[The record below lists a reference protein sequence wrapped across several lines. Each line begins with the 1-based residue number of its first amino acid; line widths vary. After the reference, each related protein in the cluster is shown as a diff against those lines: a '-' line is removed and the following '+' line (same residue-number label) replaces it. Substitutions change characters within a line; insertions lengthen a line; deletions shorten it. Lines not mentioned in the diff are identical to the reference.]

1 MLVMI
6 CVVSVVVIYPRLK
19 SMISLGITGLPPEI
33 KTIVFE
39 ESKFAEPITV
49 ELEGGSGVVN
59 DNLRNFLIKMG
70 YAVSWTSDKWPFIE
84 ELYYTEA
91 IEPHI
96 LSGSPGSYFTLLLA
110 RRKLKRIG
118 FTNQYEE
125 WDAKFYAVNFTYT
138 LEEVLPGLP
147 DIRKEFE
154 GKAILW
160 WDPSEGAWTLYTMK
174 LEDRRYLEYF
184 PKR

>member
-39 ESKFAEPITV
+39 ESEFAEPITV
-49 ELEGGSGVVN
+49 KLADGIVVVN
-59 DNLRNFLIKMG
+59 ENLHNFLIKMG
-70 YAVSWTSDKWPFIE
+70 YAVSRTSDKWPSK
-84 ELYYTEA
+84 LYYTEA

-96 LSGSPGSYFTLLLA
+96 LSGSPGSSFTLLLA
-110 RRKLKRIG
+110 RRKLRRIG

-174 LEDRRYLEYF
+174 LEDLGFLEYF
-184 PKR
+184 PWR